1 MSNLDNI
8 ALNGN
13 TVSFSD
19 SSSSKFKCDKKT
31 IGIIGLIT
39 GIIVVVII
47 ILIIVNVTKNK
58 KKEAFRQL
66 VIRRM
71 RARNPNYKGPWSPSA
86 RTSIFSRLFRNFP
99 GAGSKLNTESTT
111 TSKVVNTTEN
121 TNNTNETINETPVVE
136 EVVQEVVDVPSNI
149 ESTSEINEVIDN
161 AIDTVT
167 SDTNV
172 TNDEVINEIVN
183 EVISNVDSNTTGSVV
198 TNPDVIIPSSTEIK
212 PTSDP
217 LTNETITSYDT
228 GTSVNSDRE
237 PPNMTTAPIETPTSK
252 EGFSWDRVSQMRNNS
267 YLAGNTTVGNSNNL
281 SETSETFTPINIAMR
296 KYAKRLNL

>member
-13 TVSFSD
+13 TVTFSD
-19 SSSSKFKCDKKT
+19 SRSSKLKCDKKT
-31 IGIIGLIT
+31 LGIIGLIT
-39 GIIVVVII
+39 GIIIIVII
-47 ILIIVNVTKNK
+47 ILIIVNVVKNK

-71 RARNPNYKGPWSPSA
+71 RARNPNYKGLYSPSG
-86 RTSIFSRLFRNFP
+86 RTSIFSRLFRNFSE
-99 GAGSKLNTESTT
+99 AGSKLKTKSAT
-111 TSKVVNTTEN
+111 TSEIVNTTET
-121 TNNTNETINETPVVE
+121 TNNIDNTTTETPVVE
-136 EVVQEVVDVPSNI
+136 DVVEEVVDVPSNI
-149 ESTSEINEVIDN
+149 ESTPEINEAIDN

-167 SDTNV
+167 SDTNI

-183 EVISNVDSNTTGSVV
+183 EVISNVDSNTSGSVV
-198 TNPDVIIPSSTEIK
+198 TNPEVIIPSSTEIK

-217 LTNETITSYDT
+217 LTNETITSYETD
-228 GTSVNSDRE
+228 TSVNSDRE

-267 YLAGNTTVGNSNNL
+267 HLFGNATIGNSNNL
-281 SETSETFTPINIAMR
+281 SETTESFTPINIAMR
-296 KYAKRLNL
+296 KYAKGFKF